1 MESSLQ
7 GTTLNRWHNISYR
20 RKCETIQP
28 TNLNSR
34 LKVDLH
40 PDCFLSF
47 FYAIQDEQDKDPEQ
61 EVQLYLSIL
70 EYQEKYQETLDFL
83 EGTNCKTYFP
93 GAPISIKI
101 ELLKKLGKW
110 VELNQLIK
118 KLLLEE

>member
-1 MESSLQ
+1 MLLSLAQ
-7 GTTLNRWHNISYR
+7 RMI
-20 RKCETIQP
+20 
-28 TNLNSR
+28 
-34 LKVDLH
+34 
-40 PDCFLSF
+40 
-47 FYAIQDEQDKDPEQ
+47 DKSIADGKLDAEQ